1 MSREEKYEEGLRRAS
16 LAIWKKDE
24 VSDFVST
31 PRDLHE
37 YNKFVVLIQK
47 LIIRLN
53 IKYRYHQVNHTCC
66 LYTNL
71 VFINK

>member
-1 MSREEKYEEGLRRAS
+1 MYSDPDYNSKPLEFMSREEKYEEGLRRAS

-37 YNKFVVLIQK
+37 YNK
-47 LIIRLN
+47 
-53 IKYRYHQVNHTCC
+53 
-66 LYTNL
+66 L
-71 VFINK
+71 VFLSIDIINIEIN